1 MAPAADAKGRSLRW
15 PGTVG
20 LAISVLLLWWTLHDI
35 ALPDILQQAR
45 KARLLP
51 FLGAA
56 ILATAA
62 FPLRTIR
69 WRHLLRRDGAELPTV
84 PLWHATA
91 IGFMANNLLPAR
103 AGELARAYA
112 AGRLTGVRFTA
123 AVGSIAVERVLDG
136 LVMVGLL
143 VAGIV
148 LGGFSQGTTVAG
160 VSLAQVA
167 RIALLLFLPA
177 LGMAFWLVQWPG
189 PALRLSRWVLDRTLP
204 RGWALRAFEI
214 LTGLLSGLDALK
226 SPRRFAL
233 VTGWSVVIWLVSAG
247 SYWLGFVAFGLP
259 APASAA
265 LLLQGLVAF
274 GVAIPSSP
282 GFFGVFEAVTRATL
296 ALYGIDAAA
305 AVSYA
310 VAYHLAV
317 FLPITLLG
325 LWSLSR
331 AHLHLA
337 ELRSSSPA
345 GAGPQAPQ
353 A

>member
-1 MAPAADAKGRSLRW
+1 M
-15 PGTVG
+15 G
-20 LAISVLLLWWTLHDI
+20 LAVSVLLLWWTLHDV
-35 ALPDILQQAR
+35 ALLDVLR
-45 KARLLP
+45 HLGEARLLP
-51 FLGAA
+51 FLGAT

-69 WRHLLRRDGAELPTV
+69 WHYLLRRDGAKLPMV

-123 AVGSIAVERVLDG
+123 AVGSVAVERVLDG
-136 LVMVGLL
+136 LVLVGLL
-143 VAGIV
+143 AAGTV
-148 LGGFSQGTTVAG
+148 LGGFSQTTTVAG
-160 VSLAQVA
+160 VSLARLA
-167 RIALLLFLPA
+167 RIAVLLFLPA
-177 LGMAFWLVQWPG
+177 LGAAFWLVHWPE
-189 PALRLSRWVLDRTLP
+189 PALRLGRWVLDRILP
-204 RGWALRAFEI
+204 RRWSARVLDV
-214 LTGLLSGLDALK
+214 LTGLLSGLDVLK

-233 VTGWSVVIWLVSAG
+233 VVCWSVVIWLVSAS

-259 APASAA
+259 APASAG
-265 LLLQGLVAF
+265 LLLQGLIGF

-282 GFFGVFEAVTRATL
+282 GFFGLFEAVTRATL
-296 ALYGIDAAA
+296 ALYGIAATP

-310 VAYHLAV
+310 VAYHIAV
-317 FLPITLLG
+317 FLPITVLG

-337 ELRSSSPA
+337 ELKPA
-345 GAGPQAPQ
+345 EGAAEAGRP
-353 A
+353 